1 MRAFRH
7 GASNAKEN
15 ITIGTAH
22 KTKRQIGVP
31 EIVKY
36 AESERLNAKSAQTG
50 KQCAKKRGKNNC
62 SEKTGCDKNQHTFL
76 SNFT

>member
-7 GASNAKEN
+7 GASNAKEK

-50 KQCAKKRGKNNC
+50 QTMRKKKRK
-62 SEKTGCDKNQHTFL
+62 KVTAL
-76 SNFT
+76 